1 MPRWNRTL
9 DGNMGRIT
17 FPSVAGA
24 IRLLTW
30 VVLIL
35 AIRVGPCFAAEP
47 LRDSYGDA
55 LPDRAVAR
63 LGTMRFR
70 HSGAVYQIF
79 FFPDGQKLLTS
90 DTGGA
95 VHVWQVSSA
104 ERLEKWNFAGSMAL
118 ALTPDGKTLV
128 VAGQDG
134 ELLLVETST
143 GKIRDRLQGHATKV
157 DTLAISRD
165 SKWLASATWDWGK
178 IELDGPR
185 EKKLCLWNLL
195 SGERVR
201 ILELPDR
208 FTGALAFDADASRL
222 FSAGGKSLFG
232 PGTIR
237 AWNVGQEEEP
247 REIAPVPTAATLLD
261 VSPDNFLIAPRDNET
276 LAVLDPVTGEER
288 TSIRVGRA
296 TSFALSHDGST
307 IATEPTHPDGK
318 FGSPGVVLWDAQT
331 GRQIRTFERP
341 HFPAGRL
348 AWSPDDRFLA
358 FGDAHSVRVIEVA
371 TGKEQFPNDEPR
383 SAIKSLAVAPGK
395 KRLIAAAY
403 LSDRGIR
410 VWEQTGRAGFIK
422 RPLGQPDEK
431 VTGLAFSDP
440 SLLVASTTTGA
451 VNVFDVGTMRVNRQ
465 VFVGSKAISF
475 LTLNRDGRR
484 AAFVHDDA
492 IHIVDLEAAS
502 DSVVI
507 KGEGNGLSQLAFS
520 QDGLSLRYRRSGSF
534 DLAQVVEFSTRTGET
549 ANLLPK
555 PRRFSGFTFSP
566 DDKWLVTSQ
575 ALSSFSRPEDEVN
588 MLQRETGV
596 VTLLMKTPH
605 EKCRCTVFSPDS
617 TLLAAGISVRG
628 GKYDLSSIGGA
639 VSLWR
644 VPGEQLARIPMDSGV
659 TTAAF
664 TPDGQWLVTGHDDS
678 TILVW
683 DVAELLADRKK

>member
-1 MPRWNRTL
+1 MPRLSRTL
-9 DGNMGRIT
+9 DGNMGRIA
-17 FPSVAGA
+17 FHSVVGA
-24 IRLLTW
+24 VRLLTW

-35 AIRVGPCFAAEP
+35 AIRVGACFAAEP
-47 LRDSYGDA
+47 LRDSYGDV

-63 LGTMRFR
+63 LGTARFR

-90 DTGGA
+90 DTWGA

-104 ERLEKWNFAGSMAL
+104 ERLEKWNFAGSLAL
-118 ALTPDGKTLV
+118 ALAPDGKTLV

-134 ELLLVETST
+134 EVLLVETST

-165 SKWLASATWDWGK
+165 SKWLASATWNFNDL
-178 IELDGPR
+178 EPDAQH
-185 EKKLCLWNLL
+185 EKKLCLWSLL

-201 ILELPDR
+201 ILDSPDR

-222 FSAGGKSLFG
+222 FSAGGKSLIG

-237 AWNVGQEEEP
+237 VWNVGQEEKP

-261 VSPDNFLIAPRDNET
+261 VSPDNFLIVPRDNET

-307 IATEPTHPDGK
+307 IATEPTHHDGK

-383 SAIKSLAVAPGK
+383 SVVTSLAVAPGK
-395 KRLIAAAY
+395 KRLIAAANS
-403 LSDRGIR
+403 SDRGIR
-410 VWEQTGRAGFIK
+410 VWEQTGRGGFINH
-422 RPLGQPDEK
+422 PLGQPDEK

-440 SLLVASTTTGA
+440 SLLVASTATGA
-451 VNVFDVGTMRVNRQ
+451 VKVFDVGTMRVKRQ
-465 VFVGSKAISF
+465 VFAGSKEISC
-475 LTLNRDGRR
+475 LALNRDGRR

-492 IHIVDLEAAS
+492 IHIVDLDAAS
-502 DSVVI
+502 DSVVMHHGA
-507 KGEGNGLSQLAFS
+507 KYLSQLEFS
-520 QDGLSLRYRRSGSF
+520 QDSLSLQFRRSGSF
-534 DLAQVVEFSTRTGET
+534 DLAQVVDFITLTGET
-549 ANLLPK
+549 TDLLPK
-555 PRRFSGFTFSP
+555 PREFSGFTFSP
-566 DDKWLVTSQ
+566 DDKWLATSQ
-575 ALSSFSRPEDEVN
+575 ALVGSHRPDDEVN
-588 MLQRETGV
+588 LLQRETGV
-596 VTLLMKTPH
+596 VTLVMKTPH
-605 EKCRCTVFSPDS
+605 EKCQCTVFSPDS

-678 TILVW
+678 TIL
-683 DVAELLADRKK
+683 